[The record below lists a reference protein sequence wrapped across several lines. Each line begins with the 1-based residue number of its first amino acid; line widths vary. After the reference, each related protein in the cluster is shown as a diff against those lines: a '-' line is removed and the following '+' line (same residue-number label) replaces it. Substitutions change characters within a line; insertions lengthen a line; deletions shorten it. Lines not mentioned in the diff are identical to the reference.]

1 MEWSIAGGRLEQMHD
16 ICSSHSKNLEYEN
29 DHNHTRMTQWNGL
42 LPLTHY
48 NAVTTWVN

>member
-29 DHNHTRMTQWNGL
+29 DHNHTRMTRWSSEMAYSHWHIIMQ
-42 LPLTHY
+42 
-48 NAVTTWVN
+48 